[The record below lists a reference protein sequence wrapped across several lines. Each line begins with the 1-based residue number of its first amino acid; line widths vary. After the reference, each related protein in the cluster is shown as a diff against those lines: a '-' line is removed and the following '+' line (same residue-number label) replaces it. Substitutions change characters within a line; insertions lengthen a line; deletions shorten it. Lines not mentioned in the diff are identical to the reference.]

1 MQRLEM
7 KRHNY
12 YSDDYHRLVQDDSKD
27 NDHQNNGEDKQQN
40 TRLTPCAFL
49 VVTRLLQV
57 CVCTYR
63 RIVRRLDILL
73 NDIKLRSLLMHHMRD
88 ITEQLIE
95 LADRLLD
102 VADLRFALDD
112 HGLLKVDLVLVRQP

>member
-7 KRHNY
+7 KGHNY

-27 NDHQNNGEDKQQN
+27 DDHQNNGEDKQQN

-73 NDIKLRSLLMHHMRD
+73 NDIKLRSLL
-88 ITEQLIE
+88 I
-95 LADRLLD
+95 
-102 VADLRFALDD
+102 
-112 HGLLKVDLVLVRQP
+112 HGTAH